1 MSKLDRISRL
11 NEKKKVE
18 KSISSLNP
26 DSILSRVPK
35 KKEYIEDQ
43 YKSLRIRREIYDMM
57 DTIAEREKIRYT
69 GSLIS
74 EILKEY
80 AMNYQQKIGK
90 KIFKDLPLK

>member
-18 KSISSLNP
+18 KTTSSLNP

-90 KIFKDLPLK
+90 TIFKDLPLK

>member
-1 MSKLDRISRL
+1 MSKLDRISKL
-11 NEKKKVE
+11 NEKRKVE
-18 KSISSLNP
+18 KTSSGLNP

-43 YKSLRIRREIYDMM
+43 YKSLRIRRDIYDMM
-57 DTIAEREKIRYT
+57 DVIADREKIRYT

-80 AMNYQQKIGK
+80 AMNYEQKIGK
-90 KIFKDLPLK
+90 KIFKDLSA

>member
-18 KSISSLNP
+18 KSSSSLNP

-43 YKSLRIRREIYDMM
+43 YKSLRIRRDIYDMM

-80 AMNYQQKIGK
+80 AMNYQQKVGK
-90 KIFKDLPLK
+90 TIFKDLT